1 MVVVQDPKAP
11 GTVDEPT
18 LMALTGTS
26 GRNLTRWRQQGLI
39 LPVEPR
45 RGLGRGRGTTSL
57 RYPYIAVSTI
67 KRLNELRR
75 EFKDVGEWRWRLW
88 LEGYPVRIAPDLAA
102 TLDQFGALISTIKT
116 VDDIETKMSARLW
129 KWTDM
134 PRGNPLRRIFRDL
147 EQDDLGSLT
156 TMVICVVLGIRLPL
170 FDEPNP
176 APFQV
181 FKRAFGLPTAWE
193 MPPGLFDV
201 FPRMRDQI
209 QNALAKATAD
219 ELEVARTVCQFLS
232 PFLDNP
238 KNRSRGGIA
247 VDGIELSS
255 RPIELASLLWQLSA
269 MRGATVGLILFGMRG
284 IKSALGEEGGAA
296 LASMAGDLNI
306 TWPEFA

>member
-1 MVVVQDPKAP
+1 
-11 GTVDEPT
+11 
-18 LMALTGTS
+18 
-26 GRNLTRWRQQGLI
+26 
-39 LPVEPR
+39 
-45 RGLGRGRGTTSL
+45 
-57 RYPYIAVSTI
+57 VSTI

-75 EFKDVGEWRWRLW
+75 EFKDVAEWRWRLW
-88 LEGYPVRIAPDLAA
+88 LEGRPVRIAPDLAA

-134 PRGNPLRRIFRDL
+134 PRGNPLRLIFRDL

-170 FDEPNP
+170 FDETNP
-176 APFQV
+176 YPFQV
-181 FKRAFGLPTAWE
+181 FKRAFGLPTVWE

-201 FPRMRDQI
+201 FPRMRGQI

-219 ELEVARTVCQFLS
+219 ELKVARTVCQFLS

-238 KNRSRGGIA
+238 KNRSRGGIV
-247 VDGIELSS
+247 VDDIELSS

-269 MRGATVGLILFGMRG
+269 MRAAVVGLIIFGMRG
-284 IKSALGEEGGAA
+284 FKSALGDEGGAA
-296 LASMAGDLNI
+296 LASKVGDLNI